1 MWWGNEKGQEE
12 LPGFGVC
19 CPLGFAGDVPQIWA
33 LGCTYKSEGFT
44 GGCGKNSQ
52 HLQFGFAWWA
62 MVWPEPFDA
71 HGLSFIRPVSPE
83 HRYAKCCFRPLE
95 CHVKQCT
102 VPAVL
107 ELIFCLK
114 RWSKPINEKPHNTH
128 HTEIR
133 IQKIKD
139 CKGLEQGFSAS
150 ALSTF
155 GYLILCWTDSWFCS
169 VHGEMM
175 SRIPGLCQ
183 LDARII
189 PPDHCS
195 N

>member
-1 MWWGNEKGQEE
+1 MKGSQV
-12 LPGFGVC
+12 GVGRTTSIYN
-19 CPLGFAGDVPQIWA
+19 LDLHDG
-33 LGCTYKSEGFT
+33 
-44 GGCGKNSQ
+44 
-52 HLQFGFAWWA
+52 
-62 MVWPEPFDA
+62 PFDA
-71 HGLSFIRPVSPE
+71 HGLSFIRPISPE
-83 HRYAKCCFRPLE
+83 HIYAKCCFRPLE
-95 CHVKQCT
+95 CLVKQCT

-139 CKGLEQGFSAS
+139 CKGLEQGFSS
-150 ALSTF
+150 LALLTF

-189 PPDHCS
+189 PLIAPTKNAFTSCWCPLGNRIS
-195 N
+195 LTENL